1 MLRVLNCV
9 LVMTFLAAVPALA
22 LDEPP
27 ARVGRISFVS
37 GSLAFHTPGQNE
49 WSAATVNYPVATG
62 TSLWTEPE
70 ARTEI
75 RIGPNTI
82 AMSGGTELDIGRL
95 STRVTQLNLPQG
107 RVYLRV
113 RRRDQT
119 NTFEIAIPRGGVM
132 LLQPGYY
139 DIDAGKEDQPAR
151 VAVFEGA
158 ARFAGN
164 GVDIEIKP
172 GDVAV
177 LNGSNP
183 VIASLE
189 RAVAD
194 DFVEWCRSRDYDE
207 KRLAAPYLVS
217 SNMTGYAELD
227 AHGRWD
233 TTPGY
238 GEVWYPNV
246 PAGWA
251 PYTQG
256 RWAWVEPWGW
266 TWVDDAPWGFA
277 PSHYGRWAFVG
288 ERWCWVPG
296 SFEPS
301 PVYAP
306 ALVGF
311 LGGAGAGLYVSG
323 AVGPQLGWFPLA
335 PGEIYWPSYRADP
348 TYVRAVN
355 RGNVASIDAIQFP
368 RNGRLPAQVTHA
380 GFANRRFATVV
391 PQHVFA
397 TGGKI
402 DPAARHPA
410 AGALERA
417 AVTMRSPQIR
427 PLRAQTVPGPAG
439 GGAREASGRG
449 AGGSIGYG
457 STAGPAPHIPRG
469 GYLQGP
475 DAVHTLAPPQSA
487 IMQQRQTGRPGSRW
501 PGSPADVPHHAAPT
515 QRDQTVDMH
524 AQPTAHQP
532 GAASPASSHRAPP
545 PPLRPAPQMVRLPGG
560 GGHGGGGHGG
570 GAHGPGGDGHAGG
583 AFGPGGGGHGGG
595 GGGGHGAGGSGHAGG
610 APGPG
615 GGGHGDGGHGDG
627 HHS

>member
-9 LVMTFLAAVPALA
+9 LVITFLAAVPALA
-22 LDEPP
+22 RDEPP

-37 GSLAFHTPGQNE
+37 GSLAFHMPGQNE
-49 WSAATVNYPVATG
+49 WSAAAVNYPVATG
-62 TSLWTEPE
+62 TSLWTEPD
-70 ARTEI
+70 ARAEI
-75 RIGPNTI
+75 RIGPDTI
-82 AMSGGTELDIGRL
+82 AMAGSTELDIGRL
-95 STRVTQLNLPQG
+95 TPQITQLNLPQG
-107 RVYLRV
+107 RVYLHV
-113 RRRDQT
+113 RQLDD
-119 NTFEIAIPRGGVM
+119 NHTFEIAIPRGGVM

-183 VIASLE
+183 VTASLE

-194 DFVEWCRSRDYDE
+194 DFVEWCRTRDYDE

-227 AHGRWD
+227 ANGRWD
-233 TTPGY
+233 TAAGY

-277 PSHYGRWAFVG
+277 PSHYGRWAFVA

-323 AVGPQLGWFPLA
+323 AVGPQIGWFPLA

-348 TYVRAVN
+348 SYIRALN
-355 RGNVASIDAIQFP
+355 RGTVANIDAVQFP
-368 RNGRLPAQVTHA
+368 RNGRLPVQVMHVQ
-380 GFANRRFATVV
+380 FANRRFATVV
-391 PQHVFA
+391 SEHVFA
-397 TGGKI
+397 SAGKV
-402 DPAARHPA
+402 DPTARHMA
-410 AGALERA
+410 AA
-417 AVTMRSPQIR
+417 APEHTPVTMRSPQIR
-427 PLRAQTVPGPAG
+427 PLRAQSLPGPAG
-439 GGAREASGRG
+439 IGAREAPGRV
-449 AGGSIGYG
+449 AGSPAGYG
-457 STAGPAPHIPRG
+457 STVGPAPGFPRSG
-469 GYLQGP
+469 HVRG
-475 DAVHTLAPPQSA
+475 AEAAHTSARPQSP
-487 IMQQRQTGRPGSRW
+487 MTQQGQAARSGGRW
-501 PGSPADVPHHAAPT
+501 PGIAEDIPHRAAPT
-515 QRDQTVDMH
+515 QPFQTVDMH
-524 AQPTAHQP
+524 PHP
-532 GAASPASSHRAPP
+532 MDHRPAPALNHRAPP
-545 PPLRPAPQMVRLPGG
+545 PSHAAPQMVHLPGGG
-560 GGHGGGGHGG
+560 GGHGGDGHGG
-570 GAHGPGGDGHAGG
+570 GDHGPGGD
-583 AFGPGGGGHGGG
+583 
-595 GGGGHGAGGSGHAGG
+595 GHAGG

-615 GGGHGDGGHGDG
+615 GGGHGGGHGGGDHPG
-627 HHS
+627 